1 MWRPP
6 RLAVTYM
13 HSDFI
18 EAFLR
23 PSAPLGIARKF
34 PNRPRDSFLLSFP
47 SFFPSLPSF
56 LASSLS
62 EVRSAREKKE
72 REGKERGR
80 REKGRCTDHG
90 SLTLEAVWLSPW
102 LVFERSNYSNEGAPR
117 FYVHHKERHIA
128 GVTGKR
134 GASRCSFFRP
144 RIERLRLGYEER
156 DGYTRGFR
164 AGWLRLWEF
173 ISARARH
180 DEKKNVW
187 MGQRFIVGGGRIE
200 SCL

>member
-47 SFFPSLPSF
+47 SFFPCFFPLRG
-56 LASSLS
+56 
-62 EVRSAREKKE
+62 EIGEGEKG

-90 SLTLEAVWLSPW
+90 SLTLEAVWLFPW

-180 DEKKNVW
+180 DEKKNIW

>member
-1 MWRPP
+1 MTSASPRRDLHAFRLYWGISPSLRPP
-6 RLAVTYM
+6 RYSSKIPEPATQLLP
-13 HSDFI
+13 S
-18 EAFLR
+18 FL
-23 PSAPLGIARKF
+23 P
-34 PNRPRDSFLLSFP
+34 FLLSFP
-47 SFFPSLPSF
+47 SFFPCFFPLRG
-56 LASSLS
+56 
-62 EVRSAREKKE
+62 EIGEGEKG

-90 SLTLEAVWLSPW
+90 SLTLEAVWLFPW